1 MSVCL
6 QGHLL
11 QLVLPV
17 EVKPGASA
25 AQRSA
30 TTGNLLLTMPKE
42 DPAAKA
48 IDQSC
53 WRSARTFM
61 PLPKISS
68 SLLQTGVFRFHLGTD
83 LHGCSSGGHAAAS
96 NQSTCGIHIFAP
108 GSSI

>member
-1 MSVCL
+1 MSMTVGL

-30 TTGNLLLTMPKE
+30 TTGNLLLTMPKK

-48 IDQSC
+48 INQSC
-53 WRSARTFM
+53 WRSVCTLHHHGKQL
-61 PLPKISS
+61 PL
-68 SLLQTGVFRFHLGTD
+68 
-83 LHGCSSGGHAAAS
+83 
-96 NQSTCGIHIFAP
+96 
-108 GSSI
+108 